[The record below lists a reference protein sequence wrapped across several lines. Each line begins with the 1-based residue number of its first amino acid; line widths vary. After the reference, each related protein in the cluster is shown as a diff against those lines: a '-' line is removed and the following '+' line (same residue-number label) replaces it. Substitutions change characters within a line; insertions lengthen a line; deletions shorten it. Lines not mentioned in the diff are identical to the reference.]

1 MYCSLWL
8 GDNTTE
14 KYNHIR
20 FPKQCNE
27 KIMKN
32 KIWIIIILF
41 EKVYKNKVT
50 SKSLFVHSK
59 LLYFLIKVGSIA
71 VDLFEI
77 WVNTLCVC
85 VHLYILLW
93 CLCQDL
99 IQFHFSSLT
108 YHTWKIRDYILP
120 YFKEVMR
127 IK

>member
-1 MYCSLWL
+1 M
-8 GDNTTE
+8 
-14 KYNHIR
+14 
-20 FPKQCNE
+20 
-27 KIMKN
+27 
-32 KIWIIIILF
+32 LF

-50 SKSLFVHSK
+50 SKSLFMHSK
-59 LLYFLIKVGSIA
+59 LVYFVIKVGTIA

-77 WVNTLCVC
+77 SVNTLCVY
-85 VHLYILLW
+85 VFHAYILLW

-108 YHTWKIRDYILP
+108 YHMWKIRDYTLP